1 MTADAAHGACVVAT
15 QAYTLKTLTVRDDA
29 FIVVQAGAKV
39 LHAPDAAL
47 AVGPGQ
53 GVMLARGTQW
63 DVTNDPRGRREYSA
77 LVLGFPDA
85 ILRDFQALEGTAAV
99 PAVLSSAPSLTLKPC
114 TESSSKS
121 RKAGRDL
128 ISAYHSLT
136 VGNCSHGTSPR

>member
-39 LHAPDAAL
+39 LHAPDTAL

-85 ILRDFQALEGTAAV
+85 ILRDFQALEGAAAV
-99 PAVLSSAPSLTLKPC
+99 PAVTAAQAMGVDEELLA
-114 TESSSKS
+114 
-121 RKAGRDL
+121 AG
-128 ISAYHSLT
+128 
-136 VGNCSHGTSPR
+136 GTYARYYRMQFAQGA